1 MPYGELSV
9 PRIMPINIVKVYEI
23 LQGKATIIMA
33 NEFGRIIK
41 NVGGGFFDRTLA
53 RLKGS
58 GATSDSRI
66 GGPRSI
72 AKWSGR
78 NDTRDWRVK
87 LTIPTGAS
95 ALRKALLDNND
106 LFGPLQDTGGIF
118 WPLTPAVVI
127 QHSAN
132 YNALAQTHSNYPFQA
147 YQNSQVDSLNIIGEF
162 PVQNQQDAAHW
173 VATVNFLRTVTKM
186 FFGNNNQELKGN
198 PPPILHMSGYGD
210 HMFQKV
216 PVVINTFNVELRP
229 GIDYISTKQ
238 NTVYQGQLASSGS
251 TGRELGA
258 TKQFNPNSIDQTWA
272 PTLSNISV
280 LVTPIYSRESI
291 KNFSL
296 QDFARGKLN
305 GKGTGEIGFI

>member
-1 MPYGELSV
+1 MGFGE
-9 PRIMPINIVKVYEI
+9 IGKIV
-23 LQGKATIIMA
+23 
-33 NEFGRIIK
+33 K
-41 NVGGGFFDRTLA
+41 NVGSNIFDRTLA
-53 RLKGS
+53 RLT
-58 GATSDSRI
+58 GAGVTTDSRI
-66 GGPRSI
+66 LKAQ

-78 NDTRDWRVK
+78 SDKTDWRVR
-87 LTIPTGAS
+87 LQIPTGAS
-95 ALRKALLDNND
+95 ALRKAILDDNELLA
-106 LFGPLQDTGGIF
+106 PLQDTGGIF

-147 YQNSQVDSLNIIGEF
+147 YQNSQVDSMNIIGEF
-162 PVQNQQDAAHW
+162 PVQNSDDAKHW

-186 FFGNNNQELKGN
+186 FFGKDDGDGLKGN

-238 NTVYQGQLASSGS
+238 ASQPYVQTAAEIGGYDEAGLDVADTSS
-251 TGRELGA
+251 
-258 TKQFNPNSIDQTWA
+258 QTWA

-280 LVTPIYSRESI
+280 LVTPVYSRQSV

-296 QDFARGKLN
+296 SEFARGKLN
-305 GKGTGEIGFI
+305 GKGTDEIGFI